1 MATANK
7 NGNQSKQPQQKGM
20 RGLVIGMIIF
30 VVAVGAAF
38 AVISNQSIKSLKL
51 PSSVSKAD
59 GYGITFNPTGSP
71 KIDIW
76 EDFQC
81 PICDRFEGINGNYI
95 NQVVQAGHAKVV
107 FHTMSFIGPESILAA
122 NAGACAANSGKFVQ
136 FHAALY
142 NNQPTTENSG
152 KITNPWLILIG
163 AAAGISDSKFASCVN
178 NGDYIN
184 WTKNIEADAAAK
196 NVNATP
202 TVFVNGK
209 ELDRNT
215 QYMDPA
221 AFKKA
226 LTDAGVK

>member
-1 MATANK
+1 MATVNK
-7 NGNQSKQPQQKGM
+7 KNPDNGPKSM
-20 RGLVIGMIIF
+20 RGLVIGMIVF

-38 AVISNQSIKSLKL
+38 AVISNQSIKTLKL

-59 GYGITFNPTGSP
+59 GYGIVFNPTGTP

-81 PICDRFEGINGNYI
+81 PICQRFEGINGNYI
-95 NQVVQAGHAKVV
+95 NQVVAAGHAKVV
-107 FHTMSFIGPESILAA
+107 FHPMSFIGPESILAA
-122 NAGACAANSGKFVQ
+122 NAGACAANVGKFTQ
-136 FHAALY
+136 FHAAMY

-152 KITNPWLILIG
+152 KITNSFLTLIG
-163 AAAGISDSKFASCVN
+163 AAAGIADSKYASCVN
-178 NGDYIN
+178 NGDYFN
-184 WTKNIEADAAAK
+184 WVKNIEADAAAK

-209 ELDRNT
+209 ELNRST
-215 QYMDPA
+215 QYMDPV